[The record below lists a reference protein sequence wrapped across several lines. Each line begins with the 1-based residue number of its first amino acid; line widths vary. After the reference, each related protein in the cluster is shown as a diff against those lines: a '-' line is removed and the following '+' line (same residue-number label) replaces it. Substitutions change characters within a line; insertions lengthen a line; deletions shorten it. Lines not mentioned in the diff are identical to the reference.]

1 MPLNLELKQIV
12 AQKFNNRC
20 IIDFK
25 LYHDVHHVV
34 PKSLGGTDDEDN
46 LVPLCFDD
54 HEIIHATGAVNWIDY
69 LFNLRDK
76 RLNET
81 LK

>member
-1 MPLNLELKQIV
+1 MPLDLELKQIV
-12 AQKFNNRC
+12 AQKFNDRC

-25 LYHDVHHVV
+25 PYDLLHHIV

-54 HEIIHATGAVNWIDY
+54 HEKIHATGAVNWIEY
-69 LFNLRDK
+69 LSNLRDK
-76 RLNET
+76 RLNEAH
-81 LK
+81 K

>member
-1 MPLNLELKQIV
+1 MPLNLELKRIV

-25 LYHDVHHVV
+25 QYYDVHHIL

-46 LVPLCFDD
+46 LVPLCFDC
-54 HEIIHATGAVNWIDY
+54 HEKIHASGANNWIEY
-69 LFNLRDK
+69 LIELRGK
-76 RLNET
+76 RLNGT
-81 LK
+81 T